1 MSSVEITI
9 DHLSLP
15 ATPKAVEPC
24 IIVIFGASGDL
35 SRRKLVPALF
45 DLVTDG
51 LLTAGF
57 EVLGVGRT
65 AMNDDSFRDMLRD
78 GTERSKESH
87 HFTPERWKDFSQ
99 RLHYLSGAVEDREF
113 YEELRAT
120 LDKLGANRDKPNLL
134 FYLSV
139 PPSGVTDIVNHLGS
153 SGLAHGAKGWTR
165 IIVEKPF
172 GRDLA
177 SARALN
183 QTVLGSF
190 DEEQVFRIDHY
201 LGKQTVQNIL
211 VFRFANSLFEPI
223 WHRNYVDY
231 VEITGGETLGVG
243 TRAGY
248 YEEAGALR
256 DMVANHMLQLLTL
269 TAMEPPVAFD
279 AVNVREQK
287 VQTLRAMAPMSPE
300 EVARR
305 TVRAQYQAGKIGSS
319 DVLAYRQEKGVSPQS
334 LTETFAAV
342 EFRIENWRWAGVP
355 FFVRTGKRL
364 SRSLTEI
371 AVHLKPTPQALF
383 AQTAR
388 QGIQPNVIM
397 LRIQPDEGIS
407 IEFETKVPGTS
418 MQTSTVHMDFCYER
432 EFNLPSPV
440 AYETLLLDAIRGDAT
455 LFTRHD
461 EVEAEWRLITPILD
475 AWADNATPLQ
485 FYPAGSEG
493 PEAAVDLIKHS
504 GHNWRM
510 LASKYRSSCSGLGI
524 AA

>member
-9 DHLSLP
+9 DHVSEP
-15 ATPKAVEPC
+15 ANTEAVESC
-24 IIVIFGASGDL
+24 IIVIFGATGDL

-51 LLTAGF
+51 LLTADF
-57 EVLGVGRT
+57 EVIGVGRSPLS
-65 AMNDDSFRDMLRD
+65 DEKFRDMLRD
-78 GTERSKESH
+78 GTERSKDSH
-87 HFTPERWKDFSQ
+87 HFTPDRWQEFAQ
-99 RLHYLSGAVEDREF
+99 RLHYLAGAMEGPEF
-113 YEELRAT
+113 YNTLRAKIN
-120 LDKLGANRDKPNLL
+120 KLGAEGAKPNIL

-139 PPSGVTDIVNHLGS
+139 PPSAVTDIIRHLGN
-153 SGLAHGAKGWTR
+153 SGLSHAAKGWTR

-183 QTVLGSF
+183 QTVVSAF
-190 DEEQVFRIDHY
+190 DEQQVFRIDHY

-211 VFRFANSLFEPI
+211 VFRFANSMFEPI
-223 WHRNYVDY
+223 WHRNYVEF
-231 VEITGGETLGVG
+231 VEITGAETLGVG
-243 TRAGY
+243 TRAGF

-287 VQTLRAMAPMSPE
+287 VQTLRAMSPMGPE

-319 DVLAYRQEKGVSPQS
+319 EVPAYRQESGISPES
-334 LTETFAAV
+334 RTETFAAV

-364 SRSLTEI
+364 ARSLTEI
-371 AVHLKPTPQALF
+371 AVHLKPTLQALF
-383 AQTAR
+383 AGTAKH
-388 QGIQPNVIM
+388 GIQPNVIM

-432 EFNLPSPV
+432 EFNVPAPV

-475 AWADNATPLQ
+475 AWANNATELQ

-493 PEAAVDLIKHS
+493 PAAAGDLLRRS
-504 GHNWRM
+504 GHSWRL
-510 LASKYRSSCSGLGI
+510 LASKYRSSCASLSSL
-524 AA
+524 